1 MRCNAPPVGRLLFL
15 FTLNLANMIET
26 ETIYIDLY

>member
-1 MRCNAPPVGRLLFL
+1 MRGNAPVGRLLFL